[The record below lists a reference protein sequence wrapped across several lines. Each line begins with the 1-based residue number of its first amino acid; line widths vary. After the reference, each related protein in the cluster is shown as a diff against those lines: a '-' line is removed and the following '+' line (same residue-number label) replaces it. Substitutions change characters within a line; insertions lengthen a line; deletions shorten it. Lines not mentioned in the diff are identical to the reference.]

1 MSQDVTDAQV
11 AMLRG
16 VKNCGQ
22 HHEENA
28 TMPAVWFV
36 QSCDL
41 CAGHIFAVIWNAGVK
56 AEMEEAIRIVRR
68 GG

>member
-28 TMPAVWFV
+28 RARAVQFAHE
-36 QSCDL
+36 CDL
-41 CAGHIFAVIWNAGVK
+41 CAGHIFAVIWNAGVA
-56 AEMEEAIRIVRR
+56 AEMQEAVRIVRR
-68 GG
+68 YG